1 MAERHRYMNEF
12 NQLYHSSAYT
22 LKKWQIMIRRGLVWL
37 FCRRVYGMNLLFIY
51 HYPST
56 IQYRDQLYRFITKL
70 YFGVRIMYKEINKVE
85 ILGHDVMRITLGRDS
100 FRWKA
105 EQHAFISAPS
115 ISSSPQESHPF
126 SIVNV
131 PTEQSNEAIFLIRVH
146 SGFTRRLR
154 NYLTSDECQGVP
166 LYLEEPYGTPHS
178 LDSHSAVLLLAGDT
192 DVTFTLG
199 HFLQILANTHQGESA
214 VKRLHLVWHIRH
226 AEEVEWISPLLNLTV
241 EQRNEQANINIGVY
255 VTKSHSSDEPLPSDG
270 ISNRLE
276 AIVPRPQRSFGRG
289 MGRHGLTTAAAE
301 LIVWRRGRA
310 DLNLVVKED
319 AQRSKDPMNVSVCG
333 PVQLLQAAK
342 KAVWEVSIMKAMVD
356 GLVTIDFFE
365 ETLGA

>member
-1 MAERHRYMNEF
+1 
-12 NQLYHSSAYT
+12 
-22 LKKWQIMIRRGLVWL
+22 
-37 FCRRVYGMNLLFIY
+37 
-51 HYPST
+51 
-56 IQYRDQLYRFITKL
+56 
-70 YFGVRIMYKEINKVE
+70 
-85 ILGHDVMRITLGRDS
+85 MRITLGRDS

-276 AIVPRPQRSFGRG
+276 AIVPRFIRPQMNNGCFTCTPDTPSDES